1 MFFAAFSTGYKR
13 QQEMRLCLQVSFSIV
28 FLETDFVMKVN
39 AEKVERRFD
48 RSTVI
53 FKLGKNKKLH
63 V

>member
-1 MFFAAFSTGYKR
+1 MFFAAFSGYKR

-28 FLETDFVMKVN
+28 FLETDFVIKVN

-53 FKLGKNKKLH
+53 FKFGKNKKLH